1 MVISLLNNE
10 NVNYVELIMEE
21 YDVPDEHLSYS
32 ELKDRVRVECARV
45 LPKKERILI
54 MAKKLEEDLTLKDTI
69 CDQICADLGNVT
81 SERHIRWCLPDK
93 YKQRKKR
100 RVTEESTGNLRTIAA
115 NEEKSVPEQ
124 KAMTV
129 NIAGYEEAFEDV
141 NRPNVVSAAETVK
154 TLQKKIA
161 DITSERDNLSSEV
174 KVLKEKSQPE
184 LLHDLH
190 EMFYDKPGLMDA
202 KQLEK
207 VSEKVGRDIETIV
220 QHYNT
225 IIRGAVESGEPVPL
239 GMYIITRPD
248 MKLVPVRVMV
258 DFDRRKIEVSLWE
271 MKLRS
276 LNN

>member
-1 MVISLLNNE
+1 
-10 NVNYVELIMEE
+10 
-21 YDVPDEHLSYS
+21 
-32 ELKDRVRVECARV
+32 
-45 LPKKERILI
+45 
-54 MAKKLEEDLTLKDTI
+54 
-69 CDQICADLGNVT
+69 
-81 SERHIRWCLPDK
+81 
-93 YKQRKKR
+93 
-100 RVTEESTGNLRTIAA
+100 LRTIAA

-129 NIAGYEEAFEDV
+129 NIAGYKEAFEDV
-141 NRPNVVSAAETVK
+141 NRPNVVSAAETVE

-161 DITSERDNLSSEV
+161 DITSGRDNLSSEV